1 MDDIKHILLN
11 LKAGEINNV
20 YVLKGEDLFL
30 QNFFIEQLSNKLFL
44 DSSCSKEFLTPNELS
59 GKEILDK
66 VLSSDLFNSK
76 KLIILRDPQQIKGKV
91 SKELI
96 NYCDQPII
104 NHFLVLICD
113 NYLDKSSFFKNLS
126 SKIPFINV
134 STPFQS
140 QMIKWAKFLG
150 KDNKKKISP
159 DVLKEIINICGD
171 SLYNLKNE
179 IDKICLMTEEKNLKI
194 EHINFDSSFSRGR
207 KRWELMSS
215 LGARDLKK
223 SIKLGKSI
231 IDSSE
236 TMISLIF
243 PMAALFQE
251 LLFVKMNNGT
261 FIKPSSY
268 IPLSTLLKNNIS
280 NYANNYT
287 VEETIV
293 VIKELKKIEIRQ
305 KTTNTDDESELINFI
320 YNALG

>member
-96 NYCDQPII
+96 SYCGQPII

-113 NYLDKSSFFKNLS
+113 NYLDKSSFFKNLP
-126 SKIPFINV
+126 SKIPFLNV
-134 STPFQS
+134 TTPFQS
-140 QMIKWAKFLG
+140 QMIKWAKFFV
-150 KDNKKKISP
+150 KDNKKNISP

-194 EHINFDSSFSRGR
+194 EHINFDSSFSRSR
-207 KRWELMSS
+207 KRWELMAS

-287 VEETIV
+287 VEETKV

-320 YNALG
+320 YNAIG

>member
-11 LKAGEINNV
+11 LKSGEINNV

-30 QNFFIEQLSNKLFL
+30 QNFFIEKLSNKLSL
-44 DSSCSKEFLTPNELS
+44 DSSCSKELLTPNELS

-66 VLSSDLFNSK
+66 ILSSDLFSSK
-76 KLIILRDPQQIKGKV
+76 KLITLRDPQQIKGKV

-96 NYCDQPII
+96 SYCDKPII

-126 SKIPFINV
+126 PKIAFVNV

-140 QMIKWAKFLG
+140 QMIKWANFFVKE
-150 KDNKKKISP
+150 NKKNISQG
-159 DVLKEIINICGD
+159 VLKEIINICGD

-179 IDKICLMTEEKNLKI
+179 IDKFCLMTENKNLKI
-194 EHINFDSSFSRGR
+194 EHINFDSSFSRSR

-223 SIKLGKSI
+223 SIKLAKSI

-243 PMAALFQE
+243 PMVALFQE

-268 IPLSTLLKNNIS
+268 IPLSTLLKNNLT
-280 NYANNYT
+280 NYAKNYS
-287 VEETIV
+287 VDDIEV
-293 VIKELKKIEIRQ
+293 AIKELKKIEIRQ
-305 KTTNTDDESELINFI
+305 KTTNTDSESELINFI

>member
-11 LKAGEINNV
+11 FKVGELNNV

-30 QNFFIEQLSNKLFL
+30 QNFFIEKLSNKLFL

-66 VLSSDLFNSK
+66 ILTSDLFNSK
-76 KLIILRDPQQIKGKV
+76 KLIILRDPQQIKGRV

-96 NYCDQPII
+96 SYCNQPIS

-126 SKIPFINV
+126 SKITSINV

-140 QMIKWAKFLG
+140 QMIKWANFFV
-150 KDNKKKISP
+150 KDNKKNISP

-179 IDKICLMTEEKNLKI
+179 IDKICLMAEEKNLTI
-194 EHINFDSSFSRGR
+194 ENINFDSSFSRSR

-215 LGARDLKK
+215 LGSRDLKK

-243 PMAALFQE
+243 PMVALFQE

-268 IPLSTLLKNNIS
+268 IPLSTLLKNNIT
-280 NYANNYT
+280 NYAKNYS
-287 VEETIV
+287 VEEIEQA
-293 VIKELKKIEIRQ
+293 IKELKKIEIRQ
-305 KTTNTDDESELINFI
+305 KTTNTNDESEIINFI
-320 YNALG
+320 YNSLG

>member
-1 MDDIKHILLN
+1 
-11 LKAGEINNV
+11 
-20 YVLKGEDLFL
+20 
-30 QNFFIEQLSNKLFL
+30 
-44 DSSCSKEFLTPNELS
+44 
-59 GKEILDK
+59 
-66 VLSSDLFNSK
+66 
-76 KLIILRDPQQIKGKV
+76 
-91 SKELI
+91 
-96 NYCDQPII
+96 
-104 NHFLVLICD
+104 
-113 NYLDKSSFFKNLS
+113 
-126 SKIPFINV
+126 
-134 STPFQS
+134 
-140 QMIKWAKFLG
+140 
-150 KDNKKKISP
+150 
-159 DVLKEIINICGD
+159 
-171 SLYNLKNE
+171 
-179 IDKICLMTEEKNLKI
+179 MTEEKNLKI
-194 EHINFDSSFSRGR
+194 DHINFDSSFSRSR

-243 PMAALFQE
+243 PMVALFQE

-268 IPLSTLLKNNIS
+268 IPLSTLLKNNLS

-287 VEETIV
+287 IEETIV

>member
-11 LKAGEINNV
+11 LKSGKINNV

-30 QNFFIEQLSNKLFL
+30 QNFFVEKLSNKLSL
-44 DSSCSKEFLTPNELS
+44 DSSFSKELLTPNELS
-59 GKEILDK
+59 GKEILGK
-66 VLSSDLFNSK
+66 ILSSDLFNSK
-76 KLIILRDPQQIKGKV
+76 KLFILRDPQQIKGKV

-96 NYCDQPII
+96 SYCHQPII

-113 NYLDKSSFFKNLS
+113 NYLDKSSFFRNLS
-126 SKIPFINV
+126 PKIPFINV

-140 QMIKWAKFLG
+140 QMIKWANFFV
-150 KDNKKKISP
+150 KDNKKNISQ

-179 IDKICLMTEEKNLKI
+179 IDKICLMTEGKNLKI
-194 EHINFDSSFSRGR
+194 EHINFDSSFSRSR

-215 LGARDLKK
+215 LGERDLKK

-268 IPLSTLLKNNIS
+268 ISLSTLLKNNLT
-280 NYANNYT
+280 NYAKNYS
-287 VEETIV
+287 VEDIEAAIN
-293 VIKELKKIEIRQ
+293 ELKKIEIRQ
-305 KTTNTDDESELINFI
+305 KTTNTDGESELINFI

>member
-30 QNFFIEQLSNKLFL
+30 QNFFVEKLSNKLFL
-44 DSSCSKEFLTPNELS
+44 DSSFTKEFLTPNELS

-66 VLSSDLFNSK
+66 ILSSDLFNSK
-76 KLIILRDPQQIKGKV
+76 KLLILRDPQQIKGKV

-96 NYCDQPII
+96 SYCDQPIL

-113 NYLDKSSFFKNLS
+113 NHQDKSSFFKNLS
-126 SKIPFINV
+126 SKIPFVNV

-140 QMIKWAKFLG
+140 QMIKWAKFFV
-150 KDNKKKISP
+150 KDNKKNISQ

-179 IDKICLMTEEKNLKI
+179 IDKVCLMVEEKNLKI
-194 EHINFDSSFSRGR
+194 EHLNFDSSFSRSR
-207 KRWELMSS
+207 KRWELMSA

-261 FIKPSSY
+261 FIKSSSY
-268 IPLSTLLKNNIS
+268 IPLSTLLKNNLA
-280 NYANNYT
+280 NYAKNYT
-287 VEETIV
+287 VEETKV
-293 VIKELKKIEIRQ
+293 AIKELKKIEIRQ

>member
-30 QNFFIEQLSNKLFL
+30 QNFFIEKLSNKLFL
-44 DSSCSKEFLTPNELS
+44 DSSCSKELLTPNELS

-66 VLSSDLFNSK
+66 ILSSDLFNSK

-96 NYCDQPII
+96 SYCDQPIM

-126 SKIPFINV
+126 SEIPFINV

-140 QMIKWAKFLG
+140 QMIKWANFFVKNNE
-150 KDNKKKISP
+150 KNISP

-194 EHINFDSSFSRGR
+194 EHINFDSSFSRSR

-223 SIKLGKSI
+223 TIKLGKSI

-236 TMISLIF
+236 TMVSLIF

-251 LLFVKMNNGT
+251 LLFVKMNYGT

-268 IPLSTLLKNNIS
+268 IPLSTLLKNNIT
-280 NYANNYT
+280 NYAKNYT
-287 VEETIV
+287 VEDIEV
-293 VIKELKKIEIRQ
+293 AIKELKKIEIRQ

-320 YNALG
+320 YNILG

>member
-11 LKAGEINNV
+11 FKVSELNNV

-30 QNFFIEQLSNKLFL
+30 QNFFIEKLSNKIFL

-66 VLSSDLFNSK
+66 ILTSDLFNSK

-96 NYCDQPII
+96 SYCNQPIS

-126 SKIPFINV
+126 SKITFINV

-140 QMIKWAKFLG
+140 QMIKWANFFV
-150 KDNKKKISP
+150 KDNKKNISP

-179 IDKICLMTEEKNLKI
+179 IDKICLMTEEKNLTI
-194 EHINFDSSFSRGR
+194 EHINFDSSFSRSR

-215 LGARDLKK
+215 LGSRDLKK

-243 PMAALFQE
+243 PMVALFQE

-268 IPLSTLLKNNIS
+268 ISLSTLLKNNIT
-280 NYANNYT
+280 NYAKNYS
-287 VEETIV
+287 VEEIQQA
-293 VIKELKKIEIRQ
+293 IKELKKIEIRQ
-305 KTTNTDDESELINFI
+305 KTKNTNDESEIINFI
-320 YNALG
+320 YNSLG

>member
-1 MDDIKHILLN
+1 
-11 LKAGEINNV
+11 
-20 YVLKGEDLFL
+20 
-30 QNFFIEQLSNKLFL
+30 
-44 DSSCSKEFLTPNELS
+44 
-59 GKEILDK
+59 
-66 VLSSDLFNSK
+66 
-76 KLIILRDPQQIKGKV
+76 
-91 SKELI
+91 
-96 NYCDQPII
+96 
-104 NHFLVLICD
+104 
-113 NYLDKSSFFKNLS
+113 
-126 SKIPFINV
+126 
-134 STPFQS
+134 
-140 QMIKWAKFLG
+140 
-150 KDNKKKISP
+150 
-159 DVLKEIINICGD
+159 
-171 SLYNLKNE
+171 
-179 IDKICLMTEEKNLKI
+179 
-194 EHINFDSSFSRGR
+194 
-207 KRWELMSS
+207 MSS

-243 PMAALFQE
+243 PMVALFQE
-251 LLFVKMNNGT
+251 LFFVKMNNGT

>member
-1 MDDIKHILLN
+1 
-11 LKAGEINNV
+11 
-20 YVLKGEDLFL
+20 
-30 QNFFIEQLSNKLFL
+30 
-44 DSSCSKEFLTPNELS
+44 
-59 GKEILDK
+59 
-66 VLSSDLFNSK
+66 
-76 KLIILRDPQQIKGKV
+76 
-91 SKELI
+91 
-96 NYCDQPII
+96 
-104 NHFLVLICD
+104 VLICD
-113 NYLDKSSFFKNLS
+113 NYLDKSSFFKNLP
-126 SKIPFINV
+126 SKIPFLNV
-134 STPFQS
+134 TTPFQS
-140 QMIKWAKFLG
+140 QMIKWAKFFV
-150 KDNKKKISP
+150 KDNKKNISP

-194 EHINFDSSFSRGR
+194 EHINFDSSFSRSR
-207 KRWELMSS
+207 KRWELMAS

-287 VEETIV
+287 VEETKV

-320 YNALG
+320 YNAIG